1 MWTMLPVGIA
11 LASVMFAQQSK
22 APQRAIGKSKPGLA
36 APLRNSSQGLSISA
50 VSIGAESFNPSRG
63 EKLILNYT
71 LSRDATTAVKVFDAD
86 RQLVRALPAAPR
98 KAGKVS
104 QTWDG
109 KDLDGKVVP
118 NEVYFFT
125 IEAQD

>member
-1 MWTMLPVGIA
+1 MRIMFPVGVA
-11 LASVMFAQQSK
+11 LACVMFAQPN
-22 APQRAIGKSKPGLA
+22 AAHRANGKSGPGLA
-36 APLRNSSQGLSISA
+36 SPLRQSSQGLSISA
-50 VSIGAESFNPSRG
+50 IFIGAESFNPTRG
-63 EKLILNYT
+63 EKVTLNYT

-86 RQLVRALPAAPR
+86 RQLVRAFPAAGR

-118 NEVYFFT
+118 NEAYFFT
-125 IEAQD
+125 IEAQ